1 MDIDTKVTKKHFP
14 RVNNDKVLEFIFE
27 RDPNL
32 YLRKNKI
39 AIRGKIQFKKTFCPE
54 NGLIPKLFSMM
65 TVEIDS
71 QVVSR
76 NNTDGEFF
84 LIDYLYKYG
93 NYDAKYISSGFG
105 FEGYFDVF
113 NIDTATLNASTE
125 IKANRQATQLEVEND
140 SESCMYEF
148 IFVPNVGFLASP
160 GVLLNNC
167 EIKILFD
174 RAKALNSVIRL
185 SGSDEIDE
193 VHKIFDCE
201 AYTEYV
207 SSPELRTEL
216 SNVVNRPIIYEYDEI
231 EVLIKNIN
239 TNETNPRFPNLRGG
253 KLPTYMFVGILPQ
266 QCLDGVEDKSSTFFR
281 SHNVKQ
287 MDFTLNGSSVSG
299 YPIKMEQSSGIIPY
313 FKFLDTTGQLCNNSS
328 GSVLSAAEFEYNYL
342 WSYKFEA
349 EDSKTGWTGVS
360 FELAEKYTEQ
370 MLLVCWF
377 VYESAISID
386 KYHQVERID
395 Y

>member
-1 MDIDTKVTKKHFP
+1 MDIDIKVTKKHFP

-27 RDPNL
+27 KDPNL

-39 AIRGKIQFKKTFCPE
+39 AIRGKIQFKKSFCPE

-71 QVVSR
+71 QVVSK

-84 LIDYLYKYG
+84 LIDYLYKFG

-113 NIDTATLNASTE
+113 NIDKRTLNLSPD
-125 IKANRQATQLEVEND
+125 IKANRVVNQLEVEND
-140 SESCMYEF
+140 AESCIYEF
-148 IFVPNVGFLASP
+148 LFVPNIGFLASP
-160 GVLLNNC
+160 DVLLNNC
-167 EIKILFD
+167 ELKILFD
-174 RAKALNSVIRL
+174 RAKAVNSVIRL
-185 SGSDEIDE
+185 SGSDELDD
-193 VHKIFDCE
+193 VHQILDCE

-207 SSPELRTEL
+207 SSPELRTQFG
-216 SNVVNRPIIYEYDEI
+216 SITHRPIIYEYDEV

-239 TNETNPRFPNLRGG
+239 TNESNPRFPNLRGG
-253 KLPTYMFVGILPQ
+253 KLPSYMYVAILPQ
-266 QCLDGVEDKSSTFFR
+266 KCLDGDEEKSSTFFR
-281 SHNVKQ
+281 SHKVKQ
-287 MDFTLNGSSVSG
+287 MDFTLNGSSLAG
-299 YPIKMEQSSGIIPY
+299 FPIKLDQSSGTIPY
-313 FKFLDTTGQLCNNSS
+313 FKFLDTTGQLFNSSS
-328 GSVLSAAEFEYNYL
+328 GSVLSAAEFEYNYI

-349 EDSKTGWTGVS
+349 EDSASGWTGVS
-360 FELAEKYTEQ
+360 FELEEKYTEQ

-386 KYHQVERID
+386 KYHQVDRLD

>member
-1 MDIDTKVTKKHFP
+1 MDIDIKVTKKHFP

-39 AIRGKIQFKKTFCPE
+39 AIRGKIKFKKTFCPE

-65 TVEIDS
+65 TVEVDS
-71 QVVSR
+71 QVVSK

-93 NYDAKYISSGFG
+93 NYDAKYIASAFG

-125 IKANRQATQLEVEND
+125 LKTNRQALQLEVEDD

-148 IFVPNVGFLASP
+148 IFVPNIGFLASP
-160 GVLLNNC
+160 DVLLNNC

-185 SGSDEIDE
+185 SGADELDD
-193 VHKIFDCE
+193 VHQILDCE
-201 AYTEYV
+201 AYTEYI
-207 SSPELRTEL
+207 SSPELRTEF
-216 SNVVNRPIIYEYDEI
+216 SNIVHRPIIYEFDEI

-239 TNETNPRFPNLRGG
+239 TSETNPRFPNLRGG
-253 KLPTYMFVGILPQ
+253 KLPSYMFVGILPQ
-266 QCLDGVEDKSSTFFR
+266 ASLEGDAGKSSTYFR

-287 MDFTLNGSSVSG
+287 LDFTLNGSSVSG
-299 YPIKMEQSSGIIPY
+299 YPVKMPQGSGIYPY
-313 FKFLDTTGQLCNNSS
+313 FKFLDTTGQLFNNGS
-328 GSVLSAAEFEYNYL
+328 GSVLSAAEFEYNYI

-349 EDSKTGWTGVS
+349 EDSTTGWTGVS
-360 FELAEKYTEQ
+360 FELEESYSEQ

-377 VYESAISID
+377 VYDSAISID
-386 KYHQVERID
+386 KYHQVERLN

>member
-1 MDIDTKVTKKHFP
+1 MDIDIKVTKKHFP

-39 AIRGKIQFKKTFCPE
+39 AIRGKIKFKKTFCPE
-54 NGLIPKLFSMM
+54 NGMIPKLFSMM

-71 QVVSR
+71 QVVSK

-113 NIDTATLNASTE
+113 NVDKTTLNASSELKT
-125 IKANRQATQLEVEND
+125 NRQALQLEVEND
-140 SESCMYEF
+140 PESCMYEF
-148 IFVPNVGFLASP
+148 LFVPNTGFLASP
-160 GVLLNNC
+160 EVLLNNC

-185 SGSDEIDE
+185 SGADEFDE
-193 VHKIFDCE
+193 VHEILDCE
-201 AYTEYV
+201 AYTEYI
-207 SSPELRTEL
+207 SSPDLRTEFA
-216 SNVVNRPIIYEYDEI
+216 SIVNRPIIYEYDEV

-253 KLPTYMFVGILPQ
+253 KLPTFMFVGILPQ
-266 QCLDGVEDKSSTFFR
+266 SCLDGNEEKSSTFFR
-281 SHNVKQ
+281 SHQVKQ
-287 MDFTLNGSSVSG
+287 MDFTLNGSSLSG
-299 YPIKMEQSSGIIPY
+299 YPVKLEQSSGTMPY
-313 FKFLDTTGQLCNNSS
+313 YKFLDTTGQLFNNAS
-328 GSVLSAAEFEYNYL
+328 GTVLSAAEFEYNYL

-349 EDSKTGWTGVS
+349 EDSTTGWTGVS
-360 FELAEKYTEQ
+360 FELEEKYTEQ
-370 MLLVCWF
+370 MLLVCWY

-386 KYHQVERID
+386 KYHQVERLD
-395 Y
+395 F